1 METGVGYMTS
11 STRNKEKPA
20 AENSGMP
27 RELAEAIAA
36 AETVLAHAEHFGRA
50 LTETGKSLPACLA
63 QQRELNAE
71 LRRVELAG
79 GDDSQV
85 RGQLD
90 QLAGKAAF
98 ERRRRTAASE
108 ALMRQEGELIAVR
121 NKVDEARK
129 LFAAAVAAEFVERWN
144 ATLRAQEAMRAE
156 AAEYSKAF
164 GTTFSCPL
172 PYEARTNQ
180 ITGKPE
186 LHLVDQPS
194 GPAVALPPP
203 VAAIIRILDRL
214 DSASALSQGIRAGFG
229 WTKNYF
235 ELARERGFRTEMSG
249 LFEVAKPFDSL
260 GTHFE
265 RGMLID
271 RGVLGEG
278 LTERFWRGREL
289 QPVVGD
295 AGIAASYSTHTAA

>member
-1 METGVGYMTS
+1 
-11 STRNKEKPA
+11 
-20 AENSGMP
+20 MP
-27 RELAEAIAA
+27 SELAEAIAA
-36 AETVLAHAEHFGRA
+36 AETVLVRAEHFGRA
-50 LTETGKSLPACLA
+50 LAETGKSLPACLS

-90 QLAGKAAF
+90 QLASKTAF

-108 ALMRQEGELIAVR
+108 ALARQEGELLAVR

-129 LFAAAVAAEFVERWN
+129 LFGAAVAAEFLEKWN
-144 ATLRAQEAMRAE
+144 ATLRAQEALRAE
-156 AAEYSKAF
+156 AAAYSKAF

-172 PYEARTNQ
+172 PYEARTNR

-186 LHLVDQPS
+186 LYLVDQPS
-194 GPAVALPPP
+194 EPAIALPAP

-214 DSASALSQGIRAGFG
+214 DSTSALSQGIRAGIG

-289 QPVVGD
+289 QPVPGD
-295 AGIAASYSTHTAA
+295 AGIAASYSAHTAA